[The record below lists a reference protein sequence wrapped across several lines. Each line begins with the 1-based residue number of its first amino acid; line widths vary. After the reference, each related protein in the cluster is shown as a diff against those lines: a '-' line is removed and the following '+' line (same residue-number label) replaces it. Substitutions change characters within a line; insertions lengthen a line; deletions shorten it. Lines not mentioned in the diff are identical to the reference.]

1 MATGTGDTF
10 AFDAMAA
17 DYDDGFTHTE
27 LGQRLRR
34 AVHRRLDHH
43 FQPGHRVL
51 ELNCGTGE
59 DAVHLARRGVHVVAT
74 DRSPE
79 MIRVTR
85 AKARRA
91 GVADRIQA
99 QPLAIEDLDPGLHG
113 APSSEGG
120 SSRAR
125 PPDPGFTP
133 GATQFHPEGWETGV
147 GGGFPPFSKGGPR
160 GDFCLGSDLPSS
172 SKGGTIQEERGDFH
186 RPDHPDPGFTPGATQ
201 FHPEGWETGAGGG
214 FPASSKGG
222 TIQEERGDFRR
233 PDHPDPGFTPGA
245 TQFHPEGWETGV
257 GGGFPPSSKGGA
269 IQEDRGDF
277 RLGSDLPASSKG
289 GTIQEDRGDFEPP
302 FDGAFSNFG
311 GLNCVG
317 DLEAVARRL
326 APCLKPGAPLLL
338 CIMGP
343 SVPWEWAWY
352 LLHREP
358 KRAFRRWTRGGVAW
372 RGITIRYP
380 SIGAAR
386 RAFQPDFH
394 ARRVAGV
401 GTFLPPTYAE
411 PWAARHPRLLNF
423 LERWERRL
431 ERCPPIPHLADHY
444 LLELERR

>member
-99 QPLAIEDLDPGLHG
+99 QPLAMEDLDPGLHG
-113 APSSEGG
+113 DPSSEGG

-133 GATQFHPEGWETGV
+133 GATQFHPEGWETG
-147 GGGFPPFSKGGPR
+147 
-160 GDFCLGSDLPSS
+160 
-172 SKGGTIQEERGDFH
+172 
-186 RPDHPDPGFTPGATQ
+186 A
-201 FHPEGWETGAGGG
+201 
-214 FPASSKGG
+214 
-222 TIQEERGDFRR
+222 
-233 PDHPDPGFTPGA
+233 
-245 TQFHPEGWETGV
+245 

-277 RLGSDLPASSKG
+277 CIGSDLPPSSKR
-289 GTIQEDRGDFEPP
+289 GTIQEDRGGFEPP

-311 GLNCVG
+311 GLNCVD

-358 KRAFRRWTRGGVAW
+358 KKAFRRWTRGGVPW